1 MSDLRN
7 IFTSRDFVINSN
19 IVKCISSIDITLEEF
34 LLVLYFI
41 NISSLLN
48 TDDIKEKLG
57 FDDEKIFNTFTSLIN
72 KKYIEMVVTNNN
84 GEVIEQIKLDPLY
97 DRLALNKKTE
107 NVDSK
112 DIYAMFESELGRTL
126 SSFEYEM
133 INKWI
138 EKGVEEETIKNAL
151 KEAVLNNVRNFKYID
166 KIIYEW
172 TKKGIKNKL
181 KDDNKKDN
189 NDLEDWQKELVKEKK
204 YDTFNF
210 EEEELEDDNYYSEDD
225 DE

>member
-151 KEAVLNNVRNFKYID
+151 KEAVVNNVRNFKYID

-172 TKKGIKNKL
+172 TKKGIKNKI
-181 KDDNKKDN
+181 KDDNKKD
-189 NDLEDWQKELVKEKK
+189 
-204 YDTFNF
+204 TH
-210 EEEELEDDNYYSEDD
+210 EDDILDFEWF
-225 DE
+225 DENE

>member
-107 NVDSK
+107 NIDSK

-172 TKKGIKNKL
+172 TKKGIKNKI
-181 KDDNKKDN
+181 KDDNKKD
-189 NDLEDWQKELVKEKK
+189 
-204 YDTFNF
+204 TH
-210 EEEELEDDNYYSEDD
+210 EDDILDFEWF
-225 DE
+225 DENE

>member
-133 INKWI
+133 IKKWI

-172 TKKGIKNKL
+172 TKKGIKNKI
-181 KDDNKKDN
+181 KDDNKKD
-189 NDLEDWQKELVKEKK
+189 
-204 YDTFNF
+204 TH
-210 EEEELEDDNYYSEDD
+210 EDDILDFEWF
-225 DE
+225 DENE

>member
-48 TDDIKEKLG
+48 TNDIKEKLG

-133 INKWI
+133 INKCI

-172 TKKGIKNKL
+172 TKKGIKNKI
-181 KDDNKKDN
+181 KDDNKKD
-189 NDLEDWQKELVKEKK
+189 
-204 YDTFNF
+204 TH
-210 EEEELEDDNYYSEDD
+210 EDDILDFEWF
-225 DE
+225 DENE

>member
-19 IVKCISSIDITLEEF
+19 IVKCISTIDITLDEF

-57 FDDEKIFNTFTSLIN
+57 FDEEKIFNTFTSLIN

-97 DRLALNKKTE
+97 DRLALNKKTDKVE
-107 NVDSK
+107 SK

-133 INKWI
+133 INKWL
-138 EKGVEEETIKNAL
+138 EKGVEEETIKKAL

-172 TKKGIKNKL
+172 TKKGIKNKI
-181 KDDNKKDN
+181 KEDNKKDIHE
-189 NDLEDWQKELVKEKK
+189 EDIL
-204 YDTFNF
+204 DF
-210 EEEELEDDNYYSEDD
+210 EWF
-225 DE
+225 DENE

>member
-1 MSDLRN
+1 MSDLRS

-172 TKKGIKNKL
+172 TKKGIKNRI
-181 KDDNKKDN
+181 KDDNKKD
-189 NDLEDWQKELVKEKK
+189 
-204 YDTFNF
+204 TH
-210 EEEELEDDNYYSEDD
+210 EDDILDFEWF
-225 DE
+225 DENE

>member
-84 GEVIEQIKLDPLY
+84 GEVIEQIKLDRLY

-172 TKKGIKNKL
+172 TKKGIKNKI
-181 KDDNKKDN
+181 KDDNKKD
-189 NDLEDWQKELVKEKK
+189 
-204 YDTFNF
+204 TH
-210 EEEELEDDNYYSEDD
+210 EDDILDFEWF
-225 DE
+225 DENE

>member
-19 IVKCISSIDITLEEF
+19 IVKCISLIDITLEEF

-97 DRLALNKKTE
+97 DRLILNKKTD

-133 INKWI
+133 INKWL

-172 TKKGIKNKL
+172 TKKGIKNKI
-181 KDDNKKDN
+181 KDDNRKDIHE
-189 NDLEDWQKELVKEKK
+189 EDIL
-204 YDTFNF
+204 DF
-210 EEEELEDDNYYSEDD
+210 EWF
-225 DE
+225 DENE

>member
-112 DIYAMFESELGRTL
+112 DIYAMFESEFGRTL

-172 TKKGIKNKL
+172 TKKGIKNKI
-181 KDDNKKDN
+181 KDDNKKD
-189 NDLEDWQKELVKEKK
+189 
-204 YDTFNF
+204 TH
-210 EEEELEDDNYYSEDD
+210 EDDILDFEWF
-225 DE
+225 DENE

>member
-19 IVKCISSIDITLEEF
+19 IVKCISTIDITLDEF

-41 NISSLLN
+41 NISSFLN

-57 FDDEKIFNTFTSLIN
+57 FDEEKIFNTFTSLIN

-97 DRLALNKKTE
+97 DRLALNKKTDKIE
-107 NVDSK
+107 SK
-112 DIYAMFESELGRTL
+112 DIYTMFESELGRTL

-133 INKWI
+133 INKWL
-138 EKGVEEETIKNAL
+138 EKGVEEETIKKAL

-172 TKKGIKNKL
+172 TKKGIKNKI
-181 KDDNKKDN
+181 KEDNKKDIHE
-189 NDLEDWQKELVKEKK
+189 EDIL
-204 YDTFNF
+204 DF
-210 EEEELEDDNYYSEDD
+210 EWF
-225 DE
+225 DENE

>member
-41 NISSLLN
+41 NISSFLN

-97 DRLALNKKTE
+97 DRLAFNKKTE

-172 TKKGIKNKL
+172 TKKGIKNKI
-181 KDDNKKDN
+181 KDDNKKD
-189 NDLEDWQKELVKEKK
+189 
-204 YDTFNF
+204 TH
-210 EEEELEDDNYYSEDD
+210 EDDILDFEWF
-225 DE
+225 DENE

>member
-97 DRLALNKKTE
+97 YRLALNKKTE

-172 TKKGIKNKL
+172 TKKGIKNKI
-181 KDDNKKDN
+181 KDDNKKD
-189 NDLEDWQKELVKEKK
+189 
-204 YDTFNF
+204 TH
-210 EEEELEDDNYYSEDD
+210 EDDILDFEWF
-225 DE
+225 DENE

>member
-151 KEAVLNNVRNFKYID
+151 KEAVLNNIRNFKYID

-172 TKKGIKNKL
+172 TKKGIKNKI
-181 KDDNKKDN
+181 KDDNKKD
-189 NDLEDWQKELVKEKK
+189 
-204 YDTFNF
+204 TH
-210 EEEELEDDNYYSEDD
+210 EDDILDFEWF
-225 DE
+225 DENE

>member
-151 KEAVLNNVRNFKYID
+151 EEAVLNNVRNFKYID

-172 TKKGIKNKL
+172 TKKGIKNKI
-181 KDDNKKDN
+181 KDDNKKD
-189 NDLEDWQKELVKEKK
+189 
-204 YDTFNF
+204 TH
-210 EEEELEDDNYYSEDD
+210 EDDILDFEWF
-225 DE
+225 DENE

>member
-72 KKYIEMVVTNNN
+72 KKYIEMIVTNNN

-172 TKKGIKNKL
+172 TKKGIKNKI
-181 KDDNKKDN
+181 KDDNKKD
-189 NDLEDWQKELVKEKK
+189 
-204 YDTFNF
+204 TH
-210 EEEELEDDNYYSEDD
+210 EDDILDFEWF
-225 DE
+225 DENE